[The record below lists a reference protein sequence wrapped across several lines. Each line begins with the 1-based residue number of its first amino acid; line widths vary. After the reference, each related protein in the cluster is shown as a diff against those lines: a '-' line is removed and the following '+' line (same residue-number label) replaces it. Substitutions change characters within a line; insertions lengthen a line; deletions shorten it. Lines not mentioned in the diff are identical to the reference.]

1 MADRPQWGDDS
12 GPDLRV
18 ILEKIKENRRFV
30 FLGVGLV
37 LLGLLAYG
45 SFFQVEPE
53 EEAIV
58 LRFGKPTGQIY
69 PPGLHFKIPYADQV
83 HKVPVQ
89 RQLRIEFG
97 FRSEPGKVTTSRTR
111 GFETESLML
120 TGDLLL
126 VHVRW
131 SVIYRIDDIVTW
143 LFRVRDQ
150 QDTIRDIAM
159 AVMREVVGDY
169 SLHEVLTT
177 RVREIQ
183 AVAMQKTEKALK
195 LKVPT
200 GVRVTELAIK
210 TTDPPDRAA
219 DAFDEFNRTEQ
230 KVRAMLSETKA
241 AKEDAIGDAEQEQ
254 KNAIGQAERRRTEIV
269 KNAQGEADAFRKQ
282 LLEFRKAPAIT
293 RQWMYL
299 QTMQRVLSSVS
310 EKLVLDEE
318 GTGTLKLLP
327 LNELLAPRRKQR
339 VAPKTPKP
347 APGGIQ

>member
-12 GPDLRV
+12 GQDFRV
-18 ILEKIKENRRFV
+18 ILDKIKQNRRFV
-30 FLGVGLV
+30 FLGAGLILV
-37 LLGLLAYG
+37 GLLAYG
-45 SFFQVEPE
+45 AFFQVEPE

-58 LRFGKPTGQIY
+58 LRFGKPTGTPYQ
-69 PPGLHFKIPYADQV
+69 PGLHFKLPFIDQV

-97 FRSEPGKVTTSRTR
+97 FRSEPGKVTTSRTT

-131 SVIYRIDDIVTW
+131 SVIYRIVDIETW
-143 LFRVRDQ
+143 LFKVKDQ
-150 QDTIRDIAM
+150 QETIRDIAM

-183 AVAMQKTEKALK
+183 AVAMERTEDKLK
-195 LKVPT
+195 HKVPT
-200 GVRVTELAIK
+200 GVRVTELSIK

-230 KVRAMLSETKA
+230 KVRALLSETKA

-254 KNAIGQAERRRTEIV
+254 KSAIGQAERKRTVIV
-269 KNAQGEADAFRKQ
+269 KNAQGEADAFQRQ
-282 LLEFRKAPAIT
+282 LQEFSKAPAIT

-299 QTMQRVLSSVS
+299 QTMQRVLGAVS
-310 EKLVLDEE
+310 EKLVLDET

-327 LNELLAPRRKQR
+327 LNEMLAPRAKAA
-339 VAPKTPKP
+339 APT
-347 APGGIQ
+347 ATQATAGGVQ